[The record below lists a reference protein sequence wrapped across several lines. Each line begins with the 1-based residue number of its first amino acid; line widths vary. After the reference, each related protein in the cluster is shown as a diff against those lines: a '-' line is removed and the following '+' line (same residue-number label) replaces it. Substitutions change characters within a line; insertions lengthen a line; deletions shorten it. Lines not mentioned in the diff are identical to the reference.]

1 MFKQDSK
8 IAVIGDIMLDK
19 HVHCEIIG
27 LSPEDDGALKIRTMT
42 EIKKP
47 GGAANV
53 VNNLKTLGCQN
64 IHLYGTIGNDTE
76 GQELTNLITNVKLNL
91 HTLNDRP
98 TTTKT
103 RYVSPKGRHIVR
115 IDKEITKPIDT
126 EIKNKIIK
134 ELENTEYDAIIIS
147 DYAKGVVTEELCK
160 EVHCCS
166 KLILVD
172 PKDKNLMKYGPV
184 YAMTPNEQ
192 EWGNGTKNEAYN
204 LIVTKGK
211 KGCTIN
217 NGKTTIEWPVR
228 EREMGDP
235 TGCGDSFIAG
245 LTMALITN
253 IEINKACNIGMAV
266 AACAVDHD
274 GAYAVPLHELEKEL
288 KTFPYFLG

>member
-64 IHLYGTIGNDTE
+64 IYLYGIIGNDTE
-76 GQELTNLITNVKLNL
+76 GQELTNLINDVKLNL
-91 HTLNDRP
+91 YTCSDRP

-103 RYVSPKGRHIVR
+103 RYISPKGRHIVR
-115 IDKEITKPIDT
+115 IDKEITKPIDQ
-126 EIKNKIIK
+126 EIKTKIIK
-134 ELENTEYDAIIIS
+134 ELEQNSVYDAIIIS
-147 DYAKGVVTEELCK
+147 DYAKGIVTEELCK
-160 EVHCCS
+160 EIHCCS
-166 KLILVD
+166 QLIIVD

-192 EWGNGTKNEAYN
+192 EWGNGTKHEAYN

-211 KGCTIN
+211 KGCTIDI
-217 NGKTTIEWPVR
+217 GKATIEWPVR
-228 EREMGDP
+228 EREVGDP

-245 LTMALITN
+245 LTMALVTKYD
-253 IEINKACNIGMAV
+253 INKACNIGMAV
-266 AACAVDHD
+266 AACAVDHN
-274 GAYAVPLHELEKEL
+274 G
-288 KTFPYFLG
+288 